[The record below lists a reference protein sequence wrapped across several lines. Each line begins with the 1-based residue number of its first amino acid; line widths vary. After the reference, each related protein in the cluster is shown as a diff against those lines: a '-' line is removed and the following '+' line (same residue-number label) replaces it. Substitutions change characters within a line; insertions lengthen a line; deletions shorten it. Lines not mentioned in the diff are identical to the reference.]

1 MARDTTEYTT
11 AEPVRETTRYSFAI
25 PMMVELPNGLFRQ
38 SDRTDAV
45 LVDLSQ
51 GGAAMVAMADDR
63 IRERKRFRVII
74 DDHAGIIEVRNV
86 VAIEGGRVRFGAAF
100 KSLGLE
106 LQELVADALENA
118 VAQSSRLMHVHDPFI
133 EASDLPVHL
142 DAA

>member
-1 MARDTTEYTT
+1 MARDTTEHLTP
-11 AEPVRETTRYSFAI
+11 EPVRETTRYSFAI